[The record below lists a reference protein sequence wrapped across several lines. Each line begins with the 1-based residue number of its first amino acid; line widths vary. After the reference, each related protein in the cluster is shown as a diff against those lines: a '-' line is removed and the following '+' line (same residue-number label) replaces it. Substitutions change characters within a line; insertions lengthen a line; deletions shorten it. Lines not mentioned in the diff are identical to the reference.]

1 MRATWIVTL
10 AALAFLSGGARATE
24 SFGFFF
30 AFGACG

>member
-1 MRATWIVTL
+1 MRAAMMATL
-10 AALAFLSGGARATE
+10 AALATLPVAARATQ